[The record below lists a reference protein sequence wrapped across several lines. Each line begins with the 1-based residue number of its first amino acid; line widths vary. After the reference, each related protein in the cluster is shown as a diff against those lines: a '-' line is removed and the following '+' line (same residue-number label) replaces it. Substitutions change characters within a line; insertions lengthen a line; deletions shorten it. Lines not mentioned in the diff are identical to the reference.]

1 MSTRIGIDN
10 PVTLQQI
17 LNQMKAYQAELRQI
31 KQEKA
36 AIAEAHIYD
45 NARGKIDRDTFH
57 NAVGN

>member
-1 MSTRIGIDN
+1 MIITMSTRIGIDN

-36 AIAEAHIYD
+36 AIAEAHVNQI
-45 NARGKIDRDTFH
+45 IDIR
-57 NAVGN
+57 